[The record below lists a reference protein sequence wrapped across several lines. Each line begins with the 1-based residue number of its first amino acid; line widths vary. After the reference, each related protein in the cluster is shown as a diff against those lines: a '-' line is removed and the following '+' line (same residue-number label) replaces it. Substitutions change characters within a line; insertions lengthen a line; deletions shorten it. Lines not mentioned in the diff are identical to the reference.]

1 MTNEEKIMNI
11 LSGMRD
17 DISGMRDDISGIR
30 GDISGMQGE
39 ISGMRD
45 DISGMQGDISGMQGD
60 ISGMRDDISSMQTDI
75 VKINIKLEAVIE
87 PKIEALAEGQLL
99 IQERLIPRS
108 RVDDLEDEV
117 KFLKTVVRQ
126 MNEDIQQLKKAQ

>member
-1 MTNEEKIMNI
+1 MQN
-11 LSGMRD
+11 
-17 DISGMRDDISGIR
+17 DISGMR
-30 GDISGMQGE
+30 GDISGMQNDISGIHRDMAGMQNDVSGMQNDIAGMRGD
-39 ISGMRD
+39 ISGMR
-45 DISGMQGDISGMQGD
+45 GDISGMQN
-60 ISGMRDDISSMQTDI
+60 DI